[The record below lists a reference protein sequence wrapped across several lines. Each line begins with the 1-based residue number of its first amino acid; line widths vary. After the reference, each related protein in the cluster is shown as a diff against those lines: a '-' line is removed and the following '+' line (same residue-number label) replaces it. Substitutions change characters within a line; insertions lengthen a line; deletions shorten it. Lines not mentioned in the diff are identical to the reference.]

1 MSTASNLNCLLLTLC
16 VMAAG
21 VLPGGTACPVLAQT
35 AETGPQLHTPQT
47 NEPQIK
53 KTERTGDVLEEVPEE
68 ELAPAAV
75 QLDLSKASPLIQELY
90 AATRETKEQ
99 AILARLAKAKE
110 LVENGADLKATHL
123 QGRTALHW
131 AVFGSSY
138 NTKPKIVEPS
148 R

>member
-1 MSTASNLNCLLLTLC
+1 PNLKK
-16 VMAAG
+16 
-21 VLPGGTACPVLAQT
+21 Q
-35 AETGPQLHTPQT
+35 
-47 NEPQIK
+47 EPQVSNAEP
-53 KTERTGDVLEEVPEE
+53 TEDGLEEVPEE

-138 NTKPKIVEPS
+138 NTKPKIVV
-148 R
+148 